1 MQVTTIGIIGCGV
14 ISNSYLTGAARSK
27 ILTVKG
33 VADMRREAA
42 EARAAEYGC
51 QAMTVEELLADPD
64 IEIVINL
71 TIPNAHAEIDRRIIE
86 AGKHVY
92 SEKPLVASL
101 ADAQPVLDAA
111 EATGLRVGCA
121 PDTFLGAS
129 HQAVRRAIDDG
140 LIGKVIGGSV
150 CVATR
155 GMEHWHPDPRFFYK
169 LGGGPHLDIGPYYI
183 TQLINLLG
191 PVASVSAMATKGFE
205 TRTITSEA
213 LNGTQFEVEVPTT
226 INGSLLFKSGANL
239 AITTSWDVMST
250 RRPGIEIYGTEGSLQ
265 NPDPNF
271 FGGVPEVAVGGAPW
285 TALPIEQFAFGTNN
299 RTTRVGREV
308 ADYRIIGLI
317 DMAAAIREKRDH
329 RANGKLALHVLEV
342 LDALEQSSRTGTH
355 VKIGNLCEQPLPV
368 PQGEDESVFLG

>member
-27 ILTVKG
+27 IITVKG

-42 EARAAEYGC
+42 EARAAEYAC

-71 TIPNAHAEIDRRIIE
+71 TIPNAHAEIDRRIIA

-101 ADAQPVLDAA
+101 ADAHTVLDAA
-111 EATGLRVGCA
+111 EAMGLRIGCA

-140 LIGKVIGGSV
+140 LIGRVIGGSV

-169 LGGGPHLDIGPYYI
+169 LGGGPQLDIGPYYI
-183 TQLINLLG
+183 TQLVNLLG

-205 TRTITSEA
+205 TRTITSEP
-213 LNGTQFEVEVPTT
+213 LNGTVFEVEVPTT
-226 INGSLLFKSGANL
+226 INGSLLFRSGANL

-271 FGGVPEVAVGGAPW
+271 FGGTPEIAVRGEAWKG
-285 TALPIEQFAFGTNN
+285 LEIEEFAFGKNN

-317 DMAAAIREKRDH
+317 DMAAAIREKREH

-342 LDALEQSSRTGTH
+342 LDALERSSKAGTH
-355 VKIGNLCEQPLPV
+355 IEIGSLCEQPQPV
-368 PQGEDESVFLG
+368 PKGDDERVFLS

>member
-1 MQVTTIGIIGCGV
+1 MQAKTIGIIGCGV

-27 ILTVKG
+27 LLNVKG

-42 EARAAEYGC
+42 EARAAEHNC
-51 QAMTVEELLADPD
+51 QAMTVEELLADPE

-71 TIPNAHAEIDRRIIE
+71 TIPLAHAEIDRRIIE

-101 ADAQPVLDAA
+101 ADARPVLDAA
-111 EATGLRVGCA
+111 EARGMRVGCA

-129 HQAVRRAIDDG
+129 HQACRRAIDDG
-140 LIGKVIGGSV
+140 VIGRVIGGSV
-150 CVATR
+150 TVATR
-155 GMEHWHPDPRFFYK
+155 GMEHWHPDPRFCYK

-183 TQLINLLG
+183 TQLVNLLG

-213 LNGTQFEVEVPTT
+213 LNGTEFEVEVPTT

-239 AITTSWDVMST
+239 AITTSWDVWST
-250 RRPGIEIYGTEGSLQ
+250 KRPGIEIYGTEGSLQ

-271 FGGVPEVAVGGAPW
+271 FGGAPEITVRGGPW
-285 TALPIEQFAFGTNN
+285 EALPIDEFAFGINN
-299 RTTRVGREV
+299 RQPASVVR
-308 ADYRIIGLI
+308 
-317 DMAAAIREKRDH
+317 
-329 RANGKLALHVLEV
+329 
-342 LDALEQSSRTGTH
+342 SRTTA
-355 VKIGNLCEQPLPV
+355 
-368 PQGEDESVFLG
+368 SSA